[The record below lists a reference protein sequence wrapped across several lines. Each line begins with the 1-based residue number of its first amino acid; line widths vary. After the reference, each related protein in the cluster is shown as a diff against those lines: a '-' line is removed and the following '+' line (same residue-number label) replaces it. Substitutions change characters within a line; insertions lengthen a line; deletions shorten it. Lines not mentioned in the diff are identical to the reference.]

1 MPQVSGLR
9 CEDEWEE
16 KEMCSMAEQRQPN
29 TGGSSAMSQGEAL
42 SQDGTSAPVFVT
54 HFGMLNSCQCFY
66 EEEL

>member
-9 CEDEWEE
+9 SEDEWEE
-16 KEMCSMAEQRQPN
+16 EMCSMAEQRQPN
-29 TGGSSAMSQGEAL
+29 TGGSSATSWGEAL